1 MELDLSLDASG
12 VDIDGSHD
20 GSLLSN
26 ATWAPVLL
34 QWIEHVRSNPDLS
47 CPSVVRLAPE
57 VSLGLRFTDDA
68 GIAELNSQWRQKLGP
83 TDVLSFAAL
92 DDTPDWLEGAA
103 VEGEAVELGDII
115 VSLDTA
121 HRQAADHDHS
131 LRYELHWLISHGLLH
146 LLGWDHPDERSL
158 SAMLALQERL
168 LDITGNVLPKDKW
181 TSTCGDR
188 VSPDAYNDEK
198 ASLHK
203 TSTS

>member
-1 MELDLSLDASG
+1 MELDLSLDANG
-12 VDIDGSHD
+12 LEMQDPLHRT
-20 GSLLSN
+20 LLSN
-26 ATWAPVLL
+26 ATWEPALL
-34 QWIEHVRSNPDLS
+34 QWIDHVRSNPDLS

-68 GIAELNSQWRQKLGP
+68 GIAELNSQWRQITGP

-103 VEGEAVELGDII
+103 VELGDIV

-158 SAMLALQERL
+158 SAMLALQGHL
-168 LDITGNVLPKDKW
+168 LDIAGNVLPKDKW
-181 TSTCGDR
+181 TSTC
-188 VSPDAYNDEK
+188 
-198 ASLHK
+198 
-203 TSTS
+203 

>member
-12 VDIDGSHD
+12 VDIDGPHD

-26 ATWAPVLL
+26 ATWAPALL

-68 GIAELNSQWRQKLGP
+68 GIAELNSQWRQKSGP

-92 DDTPDWLEGAA
+92 DDTPDWLEGA
-103 VEGEAVELGDII
+103 AVELGDII

-158 SAMLALQERL
+158 SAMLALQEHL
-168 LDITGNVLPKDKW
+168 LDITGNVLLEDKW
-181 TSTCGDR
+181 TNTCGDR
-188 VSPDAYNDEK
+188 VSPDR
-198 ASLHK
+198 HQ

>member
-12 VDIDGSHD
+12 VDIDGPHD

-26 ATWAPVLL
+26 TTWAPALL

-68 GIAELNSQWRQKLGP
+68 GIAELNSQWRQKSGP

-92 DDTPDWLEGAA
+92 DDTPDWLEGA
-103 VEGEAVELGDII
+103 AVELGDII

-158 SAMLALQERL
+158 SAMLALQEHL
-168 LDITGNVLPKDKW
+168 LDITGNVLLKDKW
-181 TSTCGDR
+181 TNTCGDR
-188 VSPDAYNDEK
+188 VSPDR
-198 ASLHK
+198 HQ

>member
-12 VDIDGSHD
+12 VDIDGPHD

-68 GIAELNSQWRQKLGP
+68 GIAELNSQWRQKSGP

-92 DDTPDWLEGAA
+92 DDTPDWLEGA
-103 VEGEAVELGDII
+103 AVELGDII

-158 SAMLALQERL
+158 SAMLTLQEHL

-181 TSTCGDR
+181 TNTCGDR
-188 VSPDAYNDEK
+188 VSPDR
-198 ASLHK
+198 HQ

>member
-12 VDIDGSHD
+12 VDVDGPHD

-68 GIAELNSQWRQKLGP
+68 GIAELNSQWRQKSGP

-92 DDTPDWLEGAA
+92 DDTPDWLEGA
-103 VEGEAVELGDII
+103 AVELGDII

-158 SAMLALQERL
+158 SAMLTLQEHL
-168 LDITGNVLPKDKW
+168 LDITGNVLSKDKW
-181 TSTCGDR
+181 TNTCGDR
-188 VSPDAYNDEK
+188 VSPDR
-198 ASLHK
+198 HQ

>member
-12 VDIDGSHD
+12 VDIDGPHD

-26 ATWAPVLL
+26 TTWAPALL

-68 GIAELNSQWRQKLGP
+68 GIAELNSQWRQKSGP

-92 DDTPDWLEGAA
+92 DDTPDWLEGA
-103 VEGEAVELGDII
+103 AVELGDII

-158 SAMLALQERL
+158 SAMLTLQEHL

-181 TSTCGDR
+181 TNTCGDR
-188 VSPDAYNDEK
+188 VSPDR
-198 ASLHK
+198 HQ

>member
-1 MELDLSLDASG
+1 MELDLSFDASG
-12 VDIDGSHD
+12 VDIDGPHD

-34 QWIEHVRSNPDLS
+34 QWIEHIRSNPDLS

-68 GIAELNSQWRQKLGP
+68 EIAELNSQWRQKSGP

-92 DDTPDWLEGAA
+92 DDTPDWLEGA
-103 VEGEAVELGDII
+103 AVELGDII

-158 SAMLALQERL
+158 SAMLTLQEHL

-181 TSTCGDR
+181 TNTCGDR
-188 VSPDAYNDEK
+188 VSPDRHE
-198 ASLHK
+198 

>member
-103 VEGEAVELGDII
+103 VELGDII

-158 SAMLALQERL
+158 SAMLTLQEHL

-181 TSTCGDR
+181 TNTCGDR
-188 VSPDAYNDEK
+188 VSPDR
-198 ASLHK
+198 HQ

>member
-1 MELDLSLDASG
+1 MELDLSLDANG
-12 VDIDGSHD
+12 LEMQDPEHWT
-20 GSLLSN
+20 LLSN
-26 ATWAPVLL
+26 ATWEPALL
-34 QWIEHVRSNPDLS
+34 QWIEHVRTNPNLC
-47 CPSVVRLAPE
+47 CPSVVRQAAE

-68 GIAELNSQWRQKLGP
+68 GIAKLNIQWRQRSGP

-92 DDTPDWLEGAA
+92 DNTPNWLEGA
-103 VEGEAVELGDII
+103 AVELGDII

-158 SAMLALQERL
+158 SAMLALQEHL
-168 LDITGNVLPKDKW
+168 LDITGNVLPEDKRPRAF
-181 TSTCGDR
+181 GDQ
-188 VSPDAYNDEK
+188 VSADAYNDKK

-203 TSTS
+203 SSTS

>member
-1 MELDLSLDASG
+1 MDLDLSLDASG
-12 VDIDGSHD
+12 VEIPEPLNGSLFSHD
-20 GSLLSN
+20 SWVS
-26 ATWAPVLL
+26 VLQ
-34 QWIEHVRSNPDLS
+34 QWIELVRSNPDLS
-47 CPSVVRLAPE
+47 CPSVVRQAPE
-57 VSLGLRFTDDA
+57 VSLGLHFTNDA
-68 GIAELNSQWRQKLGP
+68 GIAELNSQWRHKLGP

-103 VEGEAVELGDII
+103 VELGDII

-121 HRQAADHDHS
+121 HQQAADHDHS

-158 SAMLALQERL
+158 SAMLALQEHL
-168 LDITGNVLPKDKW
+168 LDITGNVLPKDKS

-188 VSPDAYNDEK
+188 VSPDAHNDEK
-198 ASLHK
+198 DSLHQ

>member
-12 VDIDGSHD
+12 MDIDGPHD

-26 ATWAPVLL
+26 TTWAPALL

-68 GIAELNSQWRQKLGP
+68 GIAELNSQWRQKSGP

-92 DDTPDWLEGAA
+92 DDTPDWLEGA
-103 VEGEAVELGDII
+103 AVELGDII

-158 SAMLALQERL
+158 SAMLTLQEHL

-181 TSTCGDR
+181 TNTCGDR
-188 VSPDAYNDEK
+188 VSPDR
-198 ASLHK
+198 HQ

>member
-12 VDIDGSHD
+12 VDIDGPHD

-26 ATWAPVLL
+26 TTWAPALL

-68 GIAELNSQWRQKLGP
+68 GIAELNSQWRQKSGP

-92 DDTPDWLEGAA
+92 DDTPDWLEGA
-103 VEGEAVELGDII
+103 AVELGDII

-158 SAMLALQERL
+158 SAMLALQEHL

-181 TSTCGDR
+181 TNTCGDR
-188 VSPDAYNDEK
+188 VSPDR
-198 ASLHK
+198 HQ

>member
-12 VDIDGSHD
+12 VDIDGPHD

-68 GIAELNSQWRQKLGP
+68 GIAELNSQWRQKSGP

-103 VEGEAVELGDII
+103 VELGDII

-121 HRQAADHDHS
+121 HQQAADHDHS

-158 SAMLALQERL
+158 SAMLALQGHL

-181 TSTCGDR
+181 TNTCGDR

-198 ASLHK
+198 ASLHQ

>member
-12 VDIDGSHD
+12 VDIDGPHD

-26 ATWAPVLL
+26 TTWAPALL
-34 QWIEHVRSNPDLS
+34 QWIEHVRSNPDFS

-68 GIAELNSQWRQKLGP
+68 GIAELNSQWRQKSGP

-92 DDTPDWLEGAA
+92 DDTPDWLEGA
-103 VEGEAVELGDII
+103 AVELGDII

-158 SAMLALQERL
+158 SAMLTLQEHL

-181 TSTCGDR
+181 TNTCGDR
-188 VSPDAYNDEK
+188 VSPDR
-198 ASLHK
+198 HQ

>member
-1 MELDLSLDASG
+1 MELDLSLNASG
-12 VDIDGSHD
+12 VDIDGPHD

-68 GIAELNSQWRQKLGP
+68 GIAELNSQWRQKSGP

-92 DDTPDWLEGAA
+92 DDTPDWLEGA
-103 VEGEAVELGDII
+103 AVELGDII

-158 SAMLALQERL
+158 SAMLTLQEHL

-181 TSTCGDR
+181 TNTCGDR
-188 VSPDAYNDEK
+188 VSPDR
-198 ASLHK
+198 HQ

>member
-1 MELDLSLDASG
+1 MELDLSFDASG
-12 VDIDGSHD
+12 VDIDGPHD

-34 QWIEHVRSNPDLS
+34 QWIDHIRSNPDLS

-68 GIAELNSQWRQKLGP
+68 AIAELNSQWRQKSGP

-103 VEGEAVELGDII
+103 VELGDII
-115 VSLDTA
+115 VSIDTA
-121 HRQAADHDHS
+121 HQQAADHDHS

-158 SAMLALQERL
+158 SAMLTLQEHL
-168 LDITGNVLPKDKW
+168 LDITGNVLSKDKW
-181 TSTCGDR
+181 TNTCGDR
-188 VSPDAYNDEK
+188 VSPDA
-198 ASLHK
+198 
-203 TSTS
+203 

>member
-12 VDIDGSHD
+12 VDVDGPHD

-68 GIAELNSQWRQKLGP
+68 GIAELNSQWRQKSGP

-103 VEGEAVELGDII
+103 VELGDII

-121 HRQAADHDHS
+121 HQQATDHDHS

-181 TSTCGDR
+181 TNTCGDR
-188 VSPDAYNDEK
+188 VSPDR
-198 ASLHK
+198 HQ

>member
-12 VDIDGSHD
+12 VDVDGPHD

-68 GIAELNSQWRQKLGP
+68 GIAELNSQWRQKSGP

-92 DDTPDWLEGAA
+92 DDTPDWLEGA
-103 VEGEAVELGDII
+103 AVELGDII

-158 SAMLALQERL
+158 SAMLTLQEHL

-181 TSTCGDR
+181 TNTCGDR
-188 VSPDAYNDEK
+188 VSPDR
-198 ASLHK
+198 HQ

>member
-12 VDIDGSHD
+12 VEIQGPLN
-20 GSLLSN
+20 GSLFSN
-26 ATWAPVLL
+26 DSWVPVLQ
-34 QWIEHVRSNPDLS
+34 QWIELVRSTPDLS
-47 CPSVVRLAPE
+47 CPSVVRQAPE

-68 GIAELNSQWRQKLGP
+68 GITELNRQWRQRSVP

-115 VSLDTA
+115 VSVDTA
-121 HRQAADHDHS
+121 QRQAQSHDHS
-131 LRYELHWLISHGLLH
+131 LHYELHWLISHGLLH

-168 LDITGNVLPKDKW
+168 LDSTGNVLPKDK
-181 TSTCGDR
+181 R
-188 VSPDAYNDEK
+188 PVEIE
-198 ASLHK
+198 
-203 TSTS
+203 

>member
-12 VDIDGSHD
+12 VEIPEPLNGSLFSHD
-20 GSLLSN
+20 SWVS
-26 ATWAPVLL
+26 VL
-34 QWIEHVRSNPDLS
+34 QKWIELVRSNPDLS
-47 CPSVVRLAPE
+47 CPSVVRQAPE
-57 VSLGLRFTDDA
+57 VSLGLHFTNDA

-158 SAMLALQERL
+158 SAMLALQEHL

-181 TSTCGDR
+181 TNTCGDR
-188 VSPDAYNDEK
+188 VSPDR
-198 ASLHK
+198 HQ

>member
-12 VDIDGSHD
+12 VDIDGPHD

-26 ATWAPVLL
+26 ATWAPALL

-68 GIAELNSQWRQKLGP
+68 GIAELNSQWRQKSGP

-92 DDTPDWLEGAA
+92 DDTPDWLEGA
-103 VEGEAVELGDII
+103 AVELGDII

-158 SAMLALQERL
+158 SAMLALQEHL

-181 TSTCGDR
+181 TNTCGDR
-188 VSPDAYNDEK
+188 VSPDR
-198 ASLHK
+198 HQ

>member
-12 VDIDGSHD
+12 VDVDGPHD

-92 DDTPDWLEGAA
+92 DDTPDWLEDA
-103 VEGEAVELGDII
+103 AVELGDII

-158 SAMLALQERL
+158 SAMLTLQEHL

-181 TSTCGDR
+181 TNTCGDR
-188 VSPDAYNDEK
+188 VSPDR
-198 ASLHK
+198 HQ

>member
-12 VDIDGSHD
+12 VDIDGPHD

-26 ATWAPVLL
+26 TTWAPALL

-68 GIAELNSQWRQKLGP
+68 GIAELNSQWRQKSGP

-92 DDTPDWLEGAA
+92 DDTPDWLEGA
-103 VEGEAVELGDII
+103 AVELGDII

-158 SAMLALQERL
+158 SAMLTLQEHL

-181 TSTCGDR
+181 TNTCGGR
-188 VSPDAYNDEK
+188 VSPDR
-198 ASLHK
+198 HQ